1 MTKQTFKDIVT
12 PELSEGAIINN
23 EFKGFKE
30 DYLVLWCL
38 LKQYNPS
45 SVFEIGCNFGS
56 GTNIICNALPYA
68 DVYSLDLPFGEGDK
82 PLYQN
87 GKDHVGI
94 NCKLPFTL
102 IRADSMTY
110 DYSEYPCEAY
120 FCDATHEEE
129 NVFIE
134 TCGMLQQQPDLII
147 WHDVDIIGVYNG
159 IIRAFDH
166 EKMETFYY
174 LYRVTDTR
182 IAYARRILD

>member
-1 MTKQTFKDIVT
+1 MIKQLFKDIVT

-23 EFKGFKE
+23 EFKGFRE

-102 IRADSMTY
+102 IRADSTTY
-110 DYSEYPCEAY
+110 DYSEYPCECY
-120 FCDATHEEE
+120 FVDAGHFYD
-129 NVFIE
+129 NVLAETKSIIE
-134 TCGMLQQQPDLII
+134 QEP
-147 WHDVDIIGVYNG
+147 DIIIYHDSDIPEVLQAIQDAKGDY
-159 IIRAFDH
+159 
-166 EKMETFYY
+166 T

-182 IAYARRILD
+182 IAYLLK